1 MDSSGRLRG
10 RKTKAAR
17 MARTVVEAVKDK
29 AKGKEED
36 KDEDVA
42 AEVAARAKAKEVR
55 ATSEEAVVEK
65 ALAFHKVVPS
75 LRHQASRSAMAT
87 TATAPGAAI
96 HRAPSHMCAAF
107 ASTSTRFI
115 SATANPNGTARALET
130 PPQDQR
136 PKALEGSD

>member
-1 MDSSGRLRG
+1 
-10 RKTKAAR
+10 
-17 MARTVVEAVKDK
+17 MARTAAEAVKDK
-29 AKGKEED
+29 AKGKVED

-55 ATSEEAVVEK
+55 TTSEEVEAEK

-75 LRHQASRSAMAT
+75 LPHQASRSAMAT

-107 ASTSTRFI
+107 ASTSTRSI

-130 PPQDQR
+130 PPLDQR
-136 PKALEGSD
+136 PKALAGSD